1 MATPEE
7 VQEYMPRIRRIK
19 AFRYLNE
26 VELKSLLAIAEV
38 IAYEKGAKIVT
49 QGQTGNHF
57 YAVVAGSADVS
68 VSELQEG
75 EIVISNLVEGDTFG
89 EAAMFLKEER
99 TASVTAAENSVMM
112 SIARK
117 NLMNFFKAN
126 SQAGVKI
133 LMVIVFSLLTKLS
146 NANQEIAF
154 EKQGDL
160 DFDYVD
166 TLVQDFMEEI

>member
-7 VQEYMPRIRRIK
+7 VKEYMPKIRQIK
-19 AFRYLNE
+19 AFRYLDAM
-26 VELKSLLAIAEV
+26 ELKSLLAIAEV
-38 IAYEKGAKIVT
+38 VAYDKGAKIVT
-49 QGQTGNHF
+49 QGKTGNHF
-57 YAVVAGSADVS
+57 YAVVTGSAEVS
-68 VSELQEG
+68 ISELQDG
-75 EIVISNLVEGDTFG
+75 EIVISTLTGGDTFG
-89 EAAMFLKEER
+89 EAAMFMKEER
-99 TASVTAAENSVMM
+99 TASVTATQDSIMM

-117 NLMNFFKAN
+117 DLMTFFKTN

-133 LMVIVFSLLTKLS
+133 LLVIVFSLLTKLS

-166 TLVQDFMEEI
+166 ALVQDFMEEI

>member
-7 VQEYMPRIRRIK
+7 VREYMPKIRRIK
-19 AFRYLNE
+19 AFRYLDE
-26 VELKSLLAIAEV
+26 MELRSLLAIAEV
-38 IAYEKGAKIVT
+38 IAYDKGAKILT
-49 QGQTGNHF
+49 QGKTGSHF
-57 YAVVAGSADVS
+57 YAVVSGAADVS

-75 EIVISNLVEGDTFG
+75 EIVISTLTEGDTFG

-99 TASVTAAENSVMM
+99 TASVTAVQESVMM

-117 NLMNFFKAN
+117 DLMNFFKTN

-133 LMVIVFSLLTKLS
+133 LLVIVFSLLSKLS

>member
-7 VQEYMPRIRRIK
+7 VKEYMPKIRRIK
-19 AFRYLNE
+19 AFRYLDE
-26 VELKSLLAIAEV
+26 MELRSLLAIAEV
-38 IAYEKGAKIVT
+38 VAYDKGAKIVT
-49 QGQTGNHF
+49 QGKTGNHF
-57 YAVVAGSADVS
+57 YAVITGSAKVS
-68 VSELQEG
+68 ISELQEG
-75 EIVISNLVEGDTFG
+75 EIVISTLTEGDTFG

-99 TASVTAAENSVMM
+99 TASVTAEQDSIMM

-117 NLMNFFKAN
+117 DLMNFFKSN

-133 LMVIVFSLLTKLS
+133 LLVIVFSLLTKLS

>member
-7 VQEYMPRIRRIK
+7 VKEFMPKIRRIK
-19 AFRYLNE
+19 AFRYLDDL
-26 VELKSLLAIAEV
+26 ELRSLLAIAEV
-38 IAYEKGAKIVT
+38 VAYDKGAQIVT
-49 QGQTGNHF
+49 QGTTGSHF
-57 YAVVAGSADVS
+57 YAVIEGAADVS
-68 VSELQEG
+68 VSELQDK
-75 EIVISNLVEGDTFG
+75 EIVISSIGEGDIFG

-99 TASVTAAENSVMM
+99 TASVTATQDSIMM

-117 NLMNFFKAN
+117 ELMGFFKTN
-126 SQAGVKI
+126 TGAGVKI
-133 LMVIVFSLLTKLS
+133 LLVIVFGLLTKLS

-166 TLVQDFMEEI
+166 NLVQDFMEEI

>member
-1 MATPEE
+1 MATPEQ
-7 VQEYMPRIRRIK
+7 VRKYIPKIRRIR
-19 AFRYLNE
+19 ALRYLDDM
-26 VELKSLLAIAEV
+26 ELRSLLAIAEV
-38 IAYEKGAKIVT
+38 VAYDKGSKIVT
-49 QGQTGNHF
+49 QGKTESHF
-57 YAVVAGSADVS
+57 YALISGSADVS

-75 EIVISNLVEGDTFG
+75 EIIISSLVDGDTFG

-99 TASVTAAENSVMM
+99 TASVTATQDSIMM

-117 NLMNFFKAN
+117 DLMNFFKSN
-126 SQAGVKI
+126 SSSGVKI
-133 LMVIVFSLLTKLS
+133 LLVIVFGLLTKLS

-166 TLVQDFMEEI
+166 TLVQDFMKEI

>member
-7 VQEYMPRIRRIK
+7 VREYMPKIRRIK
-19 AFRYLNE
+19 AFRYLDE
-26 VELKSLLAIAEV
+26 VELRSLLSIAEV
-38 IAYEKGAKIVT
+38 VAYDEGAKIVS
-49 QGQTGNHF
+49 QGNTGTHF
-57 YAVVAGSADVS
+57 YAVIEGAAEVS
-68 VSELQEG
+68 VSELQDK
-75 EIVISNLVEGDTFG
+75 EIVLSSLTEGDTFG

-99 TASVTAAENSVMM
+99 TASVTATRNSILM

-117 NLMNFFKAN
+117 ELMNFFKSN
-126 SQAGVKI
+126 SSAGIKI
-133 LMVIVFSLLTKLS
+133 LLVIVFGLLTKLS

>member
-1 MATPEE
+1 MATPEQ
-7 VQEYMPRIRRIK
+7 VREYIPKIRAIK
-19 AFRYLNE
+19 AFRYLDDM
-26 VELKSLLAIAEV
+26 ELRSLLAIAEV
-38 IAYEKGAKIVT
+38 VAYDKGTKIVT
-49 QGQTGNHF
+49 QGKIGNRF
-57 YAVVAGSADVS
+57 YALISGSVDVS

-75 EIVISNLVEGDTFG
+75 EIVISSLADGDTFG

-99 TASVTAAENSVMM
+99 TASVTATQDSIMM

-117 NLMNFFKAN
+117 DLMNFFKSN
-126 SQAGVKI
+126 SSAGVKI
-133 LMVIVFSLLTKLS
+133 LLVIVFGLLTKLS

>member
-7 VQEYMPRIRRIK
+7 VKEFMPKIRRIK

-26 VELKSLLAIAEV
+26 IELRSLLAIAEV
-38 IAYEKGAKIVT
+38 VAYDKGAKILT
-49 QGQTGNHF
+49 QGKTGSRF
-57 YAVVAGSADVS
+57 YAVIAGSAEVS
-68 VSELQEG
+68 VSELQDK
-75 EIVISNLVEGDTFG
+75 EIVISTLTDGDTFG

-99 TASVTAAENSVMM
+99 TASVTATQDSIMM

-117 NLMNFFKAN
+117 DLMGFFKSN

-133 LMVIVFSLLTKLS
+133 LMVIIFSLLTKLS
-146 NANQEIAF
+146 NANQEIVF

-160 DFDYVD
+160 DFDFVD
-166 TLVQDFMEEI
+166 TLVQDFIKEI

>member
-7 VQEYMPRIRRIK
+7 VKEFMPKIRRIR
-19 AFRYLNE
+19 AFRYLNDL
-26 VELKSLLAIAEV
+26 ELRALLAISEV
-38 IAYEKGAKIVT
+38 VAYSQGAKIVT
-49 QGQTGNHF
+49 QGKTGSHL
-57 YAVVAGSADVS
+57 YAVISGSADVS

-99 TASVTAAENSVMM
+99 TASVSAAEDSVMM
-112 SIARK
+112 SIPRK
-117 NLMNFFKAN
+117 NLMNFFKSN
-126 SQAGVKI
+126 SEAGVKI
-133 LMVIVFSLLTKLS
+133 LMVIVFNLLTKLA

-166 TLVQDFMEEI
+166 TLVQDFMDEI

>member
-1 MATPEE
+1 MATLEQ
-7 VQEYMPRIRRIK
+7 VREYIPKIRAIK
-19 AFRYLNE
+19 AFRYLDDM
-26 VELKSLLAIAEV
+26 ELRSLLAIAEV
-38 IAYEKGAKIVT
+38 IAYDKGAKIVT
-49 QGQTGNHF
+49 QGKTGKHF
-57 YAVVAGSADVS
+57 YALISGSVDVS
-68 VSELQEG
+68 VSEWQEG
-75 EIVISNLVEGDTFG
+75 EIVISSLVDGDTFG

-99 TASVTAAENSVMM
+99 TATVTATQDSIMM

-117 NLMNFFKAN
+117 DLMNFFKSN

-133 LMVIVFSLLTKLS
+133 LMVIVFSLLSRLS
-146 NANQEIAF
+146 SATQEIAF

>member
-1 MATPEE
+1 MATPDE
-7 VQEYMPRIRRIK
+7 VKEYMPKIRRIK

-26 VELKSLLAIAEV
+26 MELRSLLAIAEV
-38 IAYEKGAKIVT
+38 VAYDEGTKIVT
-49 QGQTGNHF
+49 QGKTGSHL
-57 YAVVAGSADVS
+57 YAVIQGSAEVS
-68 VSELQEG
+68 VSELQNG
-75 EIVISNLVEGDTFG
+75 ELVICTLNEGDTFG

-99 TASVTAAENSVMM
+99 TASVTAAKESIMM

-117 NLMNFFKAN
+117 DLMYFFKSN

-133 LMVIVFSLLTKLS
+133 LMVIVFSLLAKLS

>member
-7 VQEYMPRIRRIK
+7 VKEYMPKIRRIK
-19 AFRYLNE
+19 ALRYLDDI
-26 VELKSLLAIAEV
+26 ELRALLAIAEV
-38 IAYEKGAKIVT
+38 IAYKKGAKIVT
-49 QGQTGNHF
+49 QGKTGNHF
-57 YAVVAGSADVS
+57 YAVIEGTADVS
-68 VSELQEG
+68 VSELQEN
-75 EIVISNLVEGDTFG
+75 EIVISSLTEGDTFG

-99 TASVTAAENSVMM
+99 TASVTATQDAILM

-117 NLMNFFKAN
+117 NLMNFFKSN
-126 SQAGVKI
+126 PNAGVKI
-133 LMVIVFSLLTKLS
+133 LLVIVFGLLTKLS

>member
-1 MATPEE
+1 MATLEQ
-7 VQEYMPRIRRIK
+7 VREYVPKIRAIK
-19 AFRYLNE
+19 AFRYLDDM
-26 VELKSLLAIAEV
+26 ELRSLLAIAEV
-38 IAYEKGAKIVT
+38 IAYDKGAKIVT
-49 QGQTGNHF
+49 QGKTGNHF
-57 YAVVAGSADVS
+57 YALISGSVDVS

-75 EIVISNLVEGDTFG
+75 EIVISSLVDGDTFG

-99 TASVTAAENSVMM
+99 TASVTATQDSIMM

-117 NLMNFFKAN
+117 DLMNFFKSN
-126 SQAGVKI
+126 SGAGVKI
-133 LMVIVFSLLTKLS
+133 LLVIVFGLLTKLA

-166 TLVQDFMEEI
+166 TLVQDFMEAL

>member
-7 VQEYMPRIRRIK
+7 VKEYMPKIRRIK
-19 AFRYLNE
+19 AFRYLDE
-26 VELKSLLAIAEV
+26 RELISLLTIAEV
-38 IAYEKGAKIVT
+38 IAYDKGAKIVT
-49 QGQTGNHF
+49 QGKTGNHF
-57 YAVVAGSADVS
+57 YAVITGSATVS

-75 EIVISNLVEGDTFG
+75 EIVISTLVEGDTFG

-99 TASVTAAENSVMM
+99 TASVTAAQESVMI

-117 NLMNFFKAN
+117 DLMNFFKSH
-126 SQAGVKI
+126 SQASVKI
-133 LMVIVFSLLTKLS
+133 LLVIVFSLLTKLS

>member
-7 VQEYMPRIRRIK
+7 VREYMPKIRRIK
-19 AFRYLNE
+19 AFRYLDDM
-26 VELKSLLAIAEV
+26 ELRALLSIAEV
-38 IAYEKGAKIVT
+38 VAYDKGAKIVT
-49 QGQTGNHF
+49 QGKTGSHF
-57 YAVVAGSADVS
+57 YAVVAGTADVS
-68 VSELQEG
+68 IRELQDK
-75 EIVISNLVEGDTFG
+75 EIVISSLVGGDTFG

-99 TASVTAAENSVMM
+99 TASVTATQDSIMI

-117 NLMNFFKAN
+117 DLMGFFKSN
-126 SQAGVKI
+126 TGAGVKI
-133 LMVIVFSLLTKLS
+133 LLVIVFSLLTKLS